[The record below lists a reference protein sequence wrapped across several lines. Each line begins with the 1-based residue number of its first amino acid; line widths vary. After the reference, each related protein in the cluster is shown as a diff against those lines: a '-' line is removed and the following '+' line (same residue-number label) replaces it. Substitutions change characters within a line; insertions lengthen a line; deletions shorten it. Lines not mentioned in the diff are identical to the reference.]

1 MINYKLFKNNG
12 LTIKSIRKINSA
24 YLINDGKN
32 NFVIKDNNCNLKDK
46 FDYLYSRSF
55 NSFPVYYKIDN
66 YDVFSYINDSNISSE
81 ERLYEMI
88 NLIILLH
95 TKTTRYKN
103 IDIDDYKIIYEDLL
117 KKIEYLYNY
126 YIALNDSIDSE
137 IYMSPSHYLLAR
149 NISKIYGSLSFC
161 KNELDN
167 WYEIIKSNNKQRVV
181 FIHNNLDLEHVLVN
195 KNSYLISWNNS
206 KVDLPIYD
214 LVGIYNKYH
223 DKIDFSVLLNHYLE
237 KYPLTID
244 EMKLFFIIISVPF
257 KIEFSND
264 EIKDIQIVRKLINKI
279 SSGDRLI
286 KPYYLKNKKK

>member
-264 EIKDIQIVRKLINKI
+264 EIKNIQIVRKLINKI